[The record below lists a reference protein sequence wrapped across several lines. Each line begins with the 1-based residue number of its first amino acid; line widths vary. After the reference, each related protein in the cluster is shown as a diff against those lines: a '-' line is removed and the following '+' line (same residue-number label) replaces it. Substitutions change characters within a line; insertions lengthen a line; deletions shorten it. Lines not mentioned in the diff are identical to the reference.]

1 MRLTDYLNESGDAA
15 ISGGDIAGFRAPMF
29 SKPITRKRKKKYKLT
44 EDKKVN
50 DFSSVDVVSKLQ
62 GAEKAN
68 ELKQDSVAYGIED
81 ADGNITKVYVSKEQD
96 GEFKQ
101 ALSKI
106 LQDEDHVD
114 VNEILF
120 NLRNSFDILYVEWPK
135 LPEDEEVD
143 NVLDTKKDGD
153 KPEGDVPPEGAEGE
167 LPAELPPAA
176 PAVDDS
182 SILLKVIDMLKAD
195 ADSKTAEAKAK
206 TAQAE
211 AEQAKL
217 TIQLTNTKV
226 KNEEDMLRAEEHF
239 KKQAEEKKEADRL
252 AKLAKYRNEV
262 TNTPTYEGVM
272 DFNDVMNEDITAN
285 VNAIQTKI
293 AAISVQKA
301 RASKLYD
308 DQIRRLQQQLAMI
321 NKQATA
327 RGAAQPAQQTQPEQ
341 QPAQQG
347 QQPTV

>member
-1 MRLTDYLNESGDAA
+1 
-15 ISGGDIAGFRAPMF
+15 
-29 SKPITRKRKKKYKLT
+29 
-44 EDKKVN
+44 
-50 DFSSVDVVSKLQ
+50 
-62 GAEKAN
+62 
-68 ELKQDSVAYGIED
+68 
-81 ADGNITKVYVSKEQD
+81 
-96 GEFKQ
+96 
-101 ALSKI
+101 
-106 LQDEDHVD
+106 
-114 VNEILF
+114 
-120 NLRNSFDILYVEWPK
+120 
-135 LPEDEEVD
+135 
-143 NVLDTKKDGD
+143 
-153 KPEGDVPPEGAEGE
+153 
-167 LPAELPPAA
+167 
-176 PAVDDS
+176 
-182 SILLKVIDMLKAD
+182 MLKAD

-272 DFNDVMNEDITAN
+272 NFNDIMNEDITAN